1 MTTYTT
7 TEVADL
13 LGMSAARVRRLAR
26 TAGLDPARDPG
37 GRYAFG
43 FRDLVLLKTAL
54 ALEENGITPRRL
66 LRSIRALGAQL
77 PADRPLTAVR
87 ITSEKGE
94 LVAVDQDM
102 TWEVESGQTR
112 LTLDRND
119 VPAETPVSA
128 LTPRRP
134 RRQRAARKPGPEEW
148 FDLGCALQAEQ
159 PAQAEQAFRN
169 ALAGDPGLADA
180 AVNLGFLLHERE
192 DLPRAEASYRQA
204 LETAPTHPTAAYN
217 LAVALEDQGRTDEA
231 LDWYLVAIESDPLM
245 ADAYYNLSRLCEE
258 RGDRAAALRYLRSYS
273 ELVRIG

>member
-7 TEVADL
+7 TDVADL

-26 TAGLDPARDPG
+26 TAGLDPQREEG
-37 GRYAFG
+37 GHYAFG
-43 FRDLVLLKTAL
+43 FRDLVLLKTAV
-54 ALEENGITPRRL
+54 ALEQNGITPRRL

-87 ITSEKGE
+87 ITSETGGV
-94 LVAVDQDM
+94 VAVDRD
-102 TWEVESGQTR
+102 TAWDVESGQTR
-112 LTLDRND
+112 LPLDRND
-119 VPAETPVSA
+119 ETVATEISA
-128 LTPRRP
+128 ISPRPPRRH
-134 RRQRAARKPGPEEW
+134 RAGRTPSPEEW

-169 ALAGDPGLADA
+169 ALDGDPSLGDA
-180 AVNLGFLLHERE
+180 AVNLGYLLHERQE
-192 DLPRAEASYRQA
+192 FGRAEAAYRQA
-204 LETAPTHPTAAYN
+204 LQAAPGHATAAYN
-217 LAVALEDQGRTDEA
+217 LAVALEDQERPDEA
-231 LDWYLVAIESDPLM
+231 LDWYLVAVEADPLM